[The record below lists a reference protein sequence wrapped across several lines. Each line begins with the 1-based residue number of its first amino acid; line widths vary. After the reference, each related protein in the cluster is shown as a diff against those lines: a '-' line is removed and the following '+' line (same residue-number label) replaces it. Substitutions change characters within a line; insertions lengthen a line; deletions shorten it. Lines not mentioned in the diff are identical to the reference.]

1 MTAPFTTLDVD
12 NAPVVAAPD
21 GSSVSILPALAG
33 GSMARFRLEPGAIA
47 RAVTHRSVE
56 EIWYVTAGT
65 GRMWRR
71 QDDAEAITGLA
82 PGTAITIPSGC
93 NFQFR
98 CDGDEPLDAIAVTMP
113 PWPGEDEAIP
123 VEGPWIPTF
132 D

>member
-1 MTAPFTTLDVD
+1 MTASFTTLDID
-12 NAPVVAAPD
+12 DAPVVAAPD
-21 GSSVSILPALAG
+21 GSSVSILPVLAG

-71 QDDAEAITGLA
+71 QGDAEAITILR

-98 CDGDEPLDAIAVTMP
+98 CDGDEPMDAIAVTMP

-123 VEGPWIPTF
+123 VEGPWMPTF
-132 D
+132 G